1 MRVATTILRQ
11 SHCNTVSLIIYLLF
25 LSLFFL
31 PASRL
36 LCLHLVADVWIFPN
50 TFKSRKHKKMMIS
63 LLFPNLYAKV
73 EYLWKVSFQFKYDL
87 FDRFY
92 FPTTKNIT
100 AILFS
105 GWHGIPAYY
114 TFPWPL
120 NTALQSQHK
129 KIILMAEI
137 QDLDQQ
143 NLINQFCNQW
153 LSFQQTPSK

>member
-114 TFPWPL
+114 TFPLLALLASFPFLSISLTTEHSITVTAQKDNL
-120 NTALQSQHK
+120 NGRNSRFGSTKS
-129 KIILMAEI
+129 
-137 QDLDQQ
+137 D
-143 NLINQFCNQW
+143 
-153 LSFQQTPSK
+153 